1 MSDAKAPSYKQQGSG
16 DDWSTMLYNQ
26 ERMISNQDQML
37 EVTKKLLDNQ
47 QRMGALADKLE
58 THLNEL
64 GDVMTS
70 STAVTR
76 GLVDKIVQ
84 VPITIVMIAAAS
96 GLFYLKYIEE
106 WTWLV
111 ICAVAAFKY
120 LGDSITAVVKLF
132 GIGRGSDGGPSRNR
146 PKGETD

>member
-1 MSDAKAPSYKQQGSG
+1 VSDAKAPLYKQKETG
-16 DDWSTMLYNQ
+16 DDGWNTMLYNQ
-26 ERMISNQDQML
+26 ERMINNQDQML
-37 EVTKKLLDNQ
+37 EVSRKLLENQ
-47 QRMGALADKLE
+47 QRMGMLADKLE
-58 THLNEL
+58 GHLNEL

-106 WTWLV
+106 WTWLI

-132 GIGRGSDGGPSRNR
+132 GLGRRNGQ
-146 PKGETD
+146 KHE

>member
-1 MSDAKAPSYKQQGSG
+1 VSDAKAPLYKQKETG
-16 DDWSTMLYNQ
+16 DAWSTMLYNQ

-37 EVTKKLLDNQ
+37 EVTRKLLENQ
-47 QRMGALADKLE
+47 QSMAALANKLDG
-58 THLNEL
+58 HLDEL
-64 GDVMTS
+64 GEVMTS
-70 STAVTR
+70 STTVTR

-106 WTWLV
+106 WTWLI

-132 GIGRGSDGGPSRNR
+132 GLGRRNGQ
-146 PKGETD
+146 KHE

>member
-1 MSDAKAPSYKQQGSG
+1 VSDAKAPLYKQQETR

-37 EVTKKLLDNQ
+37 EVTRKLLENQ
-47 QRMGALADKLE
+47 QRMGMLADKLE
-58 THLNEL
+58 GHLNEL

-132 GIGRGSDGGPSRNR
+132 GLGRGSGNGPARGQTGDA
-146 PKGETD
+146 K

>member
-1 MSDAKAPSYKQQGSG
+1 MSDAKAPLYKQQETR

-37 EVTKKLLDNQ
+37 EVTRKLLENQ
-47 QRMGALADKLE
+47 QRMGMLADKLE
-58 THLNEL
+58 GHLNEL

-132 GIGRGSDGGPSRNR
+132 GLGRGSGNGPARGQTGDA
-146 PKGETD
+146 K